1 MILFIKFQSTTKN
14 WLILL
19 LSFHC
24 TFISFNSSIKWK
36 YMKNNIVGS
45 FLKLIFLCRNNN
57 MTHNFLINMKMSWLR
72 VFWLITSIGKVAGE
86 GWRYYYYY
94 YEKCQVSDSMEILIL
109 LCGATTISPPQE
121 HYEYLLSAAPASHIT
136 LIRYR
141 ESFLSALC
149 TPLTLFYSLCTL
161 NTFWRFLMSLNVI
174 IIAIIII
181 WNGTL
186 HSIT

>member
-1 MILFIKFQSTTKN
+1 
-14 WLILL
+14 
-19 LSFHC
+19 
-24 TFISFNSSIKWK
+24 
-36 YMKNNIVGS
+36 
-45 FLKLIFLCRNNN
+45 
-57 MTHNFLINMKMSWLR
+57 MSWLR
-72 VFWLITSIGKVAGE
+72 VFWLITSIGRVAGE

-181 WNGTL
+181 WNGGTL
-186 HSIT
+186 HYDQPKLRGSGVVYILSPKHPMQKNMHV